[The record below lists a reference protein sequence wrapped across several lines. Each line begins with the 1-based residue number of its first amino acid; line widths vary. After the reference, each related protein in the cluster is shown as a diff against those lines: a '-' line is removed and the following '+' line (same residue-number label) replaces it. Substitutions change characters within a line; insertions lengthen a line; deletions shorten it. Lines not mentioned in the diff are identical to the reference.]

1 MPKGTRKKYT
11 KEFKIDVVTKKIN
24 NIYKTN
30 EICELYDV
38 DRQTLCRWVNEY
50 KQGGEAAFDSK
61 AVLEG
66 DEVRKLKKENERLRM
81 ENEILKKAEA
91 YFARRNQ
98 TK

>member
-1 MPKGTRKKYT
+1 MPRGERRTYT

-24 NIYKTN
+24 NIYRTKD
-30 EICELYDV
+30 ICAKYNV

-50 KQGGEAAFDSK
+50 KEGGEAAFDSK

-66 DEVRKLKKENERLRM
+66 NEVRDLKKRLKELEM

-91 YFARRNQ
+91 YFARHKQ
-98 TK
+98 IK